1 MLVFVAILLGL
12 ALRGMSSEERV
23 LVGRKILATL
33 LFIKNAV
40 TKPPSGGESFYAAL
54 TARTKWAFVVPAIMA
69 TSVVAFVLMVLG
81 SGGLGDQQ
89 TLVRAG
95 GSIGVRTTNGEW
107 WRLFTAM
114 FVHTGPIHL
123 IAEIAGLVQVGLLV
137 ERLVGRLA
145 TAVVYV
151 ASGVLVGIWNLS
163 LHPVSVHVGA
173 AGATFGIY
181 GLLLATLLLGM
192 VQRSTLTV
200 PVNVLKGLWPGVV
213 LFVGYNMLTEGLVS
227 DSMQAGLVAGFVGGV
242 LIAVRVITEK
252 PPVRRV
258 FAVLTATVAIVVALA
273 APLRGLADVS
283 AEVARVRDAEE
294 RTARAYD
301 EAVDRFKAGRAS
313 VQELAKI
320 ADSIASEMQSFQSEL
335 ASLDNV
341 PNEHWLM
348 LEKVTEYVA
357 LRQTS
362 WRLRA
367 EGLRA
372 GRPQTLQKAEV
383 AEHSALEALEAAV
396 PPSSEA
402 GL

>member
-1 MLVFVAILLGL
+1 MLVFVAVVLGL

-23 LVGRKILATL
+23 LVGRKILAAL

-40 TKPPSGGESFYAAL
+40 TQPPSGGESFYAAL
-54 TARTKWAFVVPAIMA
+54 TARTKWTVVIPAIIA
-69 TSVVAFVLMVLG
+69 AYVVVFLLVIVG
-81 SGGLGDQQ
+81 SGGLGESQA
-89 TLVRAG
+89 LVRAG
-95 GSIGVRTTNGEW
+95 GSLGVRTTNGEW
-107 WRLFTAM
+107 WRLLTAI

-151 ASGVLVGIWNLS
+151 ASGVLVGIWDLS

-192 VQRSTLTV
+192 VQRSKLTV
-200 PVNVLKGLWPGVV
+200 PLNVLAGLWPGVA

-227 DSMQAGLVAGFVGGV
+227 DAMQAGLMAGFVGGL
-242 LIAVRVITEK
+242 LIAVRVITDK

-258 FAVLTATVAIVVALA
+258 FAVSTATVAIVVALA

-283 AEVARVRDAEE
+283 SEVARVKAAEE

-301 EAVDRFKAGRAS
+301 EAVDRFKRGRTNA
-313 VQELAKI
+313 QELAKI
-320 ADSIASEMQSFQSEL
+320 ADAIVSEMQSLQTEL
-335 ASLDNV
+335 ASLVNV
-341 PNEHWLM
+341 PSEHWPM
-348 LEKVTEYVA
+348 LTKASEYLA

-372 GRPQTLQKAEV
+372 GRPQTLQQADA
-383 AEHSALEALEAAV
+383 AEHSALEALAASV
-396 PPSSEA
+396 SSDVEA